1 MDMRIKFPSG
11 KRVDA
16 EYKGFTVKTDQ
27 SIQNGGEG
35 SAPAPFDLFLVSLGT
50 CAGIYVLSFCLK
62 RKIPTDDI
70 DIILRTEQDSQKKM
84 IGKITIEINVPKT
97 FPVRYLAAVRQ
108 SASLC
113 SVKKHMQQPPN
124 FDIKTI
130 VISGDA

>member
-50 CAGIYVLSFCLK
+50 CAGIYVLSFCLE